1 MNKTININLANMLFH
16 IDENAYHKLQRYL
29 EAIKRSFAGTKGS
42 DEIIADI
49 EARIAELFYEKMEDP
64 RQVITEKQV
73 DEVIAIMGQPE
84 DYHIDEDIF
93 EDGPRESTR
102 RTSKAKK
109 LYRDIDQK
117 YIGGVCAGLEHY
129 LGIDSLWIRLIFVLL
144 ALFTGF
150 GFIAYI
156 LLWILVPEAATT
168 AQKLDMTGEPV
179 NISNIEKKVKE
190 GFDDVAEKVRSV
202 DYEEVGRKV
211 KDGGKSFFDTLG
223 DVIMF
228 FFKVIG
234 KFVGILLIIIGAVSL
249 IATTIALFTVGV
261 TDAVHIPGVD
271 LVGILNATETPV
283 WILSFL
289 VFLLVGIPFFFLM
302 YLGLKILVNNL
313 KSIGNIAKFTLL
325 GLWLIAL
332 IALSVLSIRQ
342 ATAHAYTGS
351 VTERDSLAVTTQ
363 TDSLMIR
370 FTGDDYEYETG
381 PIVGG
386 MRIRYDEN
394 DEPMLV
400 SDDLLLDI
408 RKAEDSV
415 LSLRLRKDADGS
427 SYEDARDRAAKINY
441 DYAFSDGT
449 LNLDNYFDTHT
460 DNKVR
465 DQEMRL
471 TLFVPAGTYL
481 SFDRTARNYLG
492 RRTETDRNLY
502 RKELADYSW
511 IMGADGRLVCQDCP
525 EGLGKGDWDDED
537 EGHIIIDEDG
547 VDIDIKDS
555 DESFR
560 MKIDEDGVRINTNDD
575 N

>member
-1 MNKTININLANMLFH
+1 M
-16 IDENAYHKLQRYL
+16 
-29 EAIKRSFAGTKGS
+29 
-42 DEIIADI
+42 
-49 EARIAELFYEKMEDP
+49 
-64 RQVITEKQV
+64 
-73 DEVIAIMGQPE
+73 
-84 DYHIDEDIF
+84 
-93 EDGPRESTR
+93 
-102 RTSKAKK
+102 
-109 LYRDIDQK
+109 
-117 YIGGVCAGLEHY
+117 
-129 LGIDSLWIRLIFVLL
+129 
-144 ALFTGF
+144 
-150 GFIAYI
+150 
-156 LLWILVPEAATT
+156 
-168 AQKLDMTGEPV
+168 
-179 NISNIEKKVKE
+179 
-190 GFDDVAEKVRSV
+190 AEKVRSV

-332 IALSVLSIRQ
+332 ISLSVLSIRQ
-342 ATAHAYTGS
+342 ASAHAYTGS
-351 VTERDSLAVTTQ
+351 VTERDSLAVTSQ

-427 SYEDARDRAAKINY
+427 SYEDARDRASKINY

-449 LNLDNYFDTHT
+449 LSLDNYFDTHT

-471 TLFVPAGTYL
+471 TLFVPEGTYL
-481 SFDRTARNYLG
+481 SFDRTARNYIG

-502 RKELADYSW
+502 RKEVADYSW
-511 IMGADGRLVCQDCP
+511 VMGADGRLVCQNCP
-525 EGLGKGDWDDED
+525 EGLGEGDWDDEN
-537 EGHIIIDEDG
+537 EGRIIIDEEG

-560 MKIDEDGVRINTNDD
+560 MKIDENGVRIDTNDD